1 MANVYDSVSPGG
13 ARPSDPTSAK
23 SGETTAPIKTVVP
36 LAAASTESPCST
48 SCPASVNVLA
58 SSSTPYL
65 AGLPNPGSETT
76 TIFMTGLHTFRFDTF
91 SSWRVLA
98 LGRSQTM
105 VSRNEWNCQISG
117 RRHHAR
123 LLRAAPGVESGD
135 RFGSEAVRGVSD
147 TGQWPSRRR
156 PTLAV
161 SQGAHWMRAGCVSL
175 ASCFGPGAS
184 GGPRSGLRR
193 SGTRARPGST
203 AR

>member
-1 MANVYDSVSPGG
+1 MRTIPFRRAAQDRLTPRRRRAAKPRPRSRQSCHSQQHRLSRPVLSIRYVFFLARAG
-13 ARPSDPTSAK
+13 A
-23 SGETTAPIKTVVP
+23 
-36 LAAASTESPCST
+36 C
-48 SCPASVNVLA
+48 
-58 SSSTPYL
+58 
-65 AGLPNPGSETT
+65 
-76 TIFMTGLHTFRFDTF
+76 
-91 SSWRVLA
+91 WRVLA